1 MIMVANNLFLP
12 KVSVVIP
19 IYNGEKDLSDLLQC
33 LRSQFYPLAQTEY
46 LLVDN
51 NSRDRTFSL
60 IEKAVS
66 DFPELTIYPL
76 QEKAIQSAY
85 AARNLGMRAAQGD
98 IIVFTDADCRP
109 EREWLTNLIP
119 PFDDDKIGIVAGEII
134 ALPGNSILEKYAD
147 RQNILSQKYTI
158 SHGFCPYG
166 QTANLAIRRD
176 LFKQIGLFRPHL
188 TTGGDADICWRILRE
203 TNYQFQF
210 VENALVKHRH
220 RQSLS
225 ELRKQW
231 ERYGKSHRYLHELYG
246 IDLSRE
252 LTITEIFY
260 RGSRWLLK
268 ELPGDF
274 IKLIYGKADL
284 VDLLKTP
291 IDLICAASRSHGQKC
306 AKLSDLARQIELW
319 N

>member
-1 MIMVANNLFLP
+1 MIMVANNSFLP

-19 IYNGEKDLSDLLQC
+19 IYNGERDLSDLLQC
-33 LRSQFYPLAQTEY
+33 LRSQFYPLAKTEY

-119 PFDDDKIGIVAGEII
+119 PFSDEQIGIVAGEII

-220 RQSLS
+220 RHSLS

-231 ERYGKSHRYLHELYG
+231 QRYGKSHRYLHELYG
-246 IDLSRE
+246 IDLIRE

-260 RGSRWLLK
+260 RGNRWLLK

-291 IDLICAASRSHGQKC
+291 IDLICAEARSHGQKC